1 MIHSVQKV
9 RYQVVSEK
17 NMIVLHMPQF
27 SIFVNMKVNNKE
39 KQSKIDL
46 YSSVLYFNCAK
57 MYYWYNCW
65 LLFLSSCS
73 FYNCYELRKENRGF
87 SQSLHMFKKMLLRPI
102 WTRGIWKI
110 QNRKENRGFYNFLG
124 FPVFCL
130 SSYPFI
136 IFLLWNIGLCQR
148 ENYSLL

>member
-57 MYYWYNCW
+57 MYYWY
-65 LLFLSSCS
+65 
-73 FYNCYELRKENRGF
+73 
-87 SQSLHMFKKMLLRPI
+87 KK
-102 WTRGIWKI
+102 
-110 QNRKENRGFYNFLG
+110 
-124 FPVFCL
+124 
-130 SSYPFI
+130 
-136 IFLLWNIGLCQR
+136 
-148 ENYSLL
+148 